1 MPNLS
6 LKQPLPIQD
15 LEFKEDDESIKSKES
30 DKTDASVNLN
40 TSNNKNL
47 FLTKIGITFIVYS
60 LVCLGTAIF
69 ILIDIQRTTIVYRSW
84 SLQTVLWVFMSTSI
98 VIKLGFGFLG
108 QKIRKLV
115 KLFFV
120 LDLFATVMFVMGI
133 YYWLD
138 SFKVVNN
145 YSYAPFVVIACINLF
160 CTSFFFTLSTLYHSK
175 SKEYNWILG
184 TIFMTVFNVIAITG
198 LAFGW
203 KQIVTITFWQYCWV
217 GFVFLFINLYL
228 AVNSYYLV
236 NVRADKFTEGDA
248 VWAFYCYW
256 TDVFYIFWG
265 NLFSDT
271 KHAIRHQ
278 KRKFKRAALA
288 KAKTTKNTKKIPT
301 DKSKLKKKEAVEIK
315 VKTKTQNEIKREN
328 LAQELVSDR
337 TVENVVVNIV

>member
-1 MPNLS
+1 MPNSS

-15 LEFKEDDESIKSKES
+15 LEFKEDDGSRKSKET
-30 DKTDASVNLN
+30 DKSDASVNLN
-40 TSNNKNL
+40 DSKNKNL

-60 LVCLGTAIF
+60 LACLGSAIF

-160 CTSFFFTLSTLYHSK
+160 CTSFFFTLSTLYQSK

-184 TIFMTVFNVIAITG
+184 TIFMTLFNVIAIIG

-203 KQIVTITFWQYCWV
+203 KQIVTITAWQYFWV
-217 GFVFLFINLYL
+217 GFVFLIINLYL

-236 NVRADKFTEGDA
+236 NVRPDKFTEGDA

-256 TDVFYIFWG
+256 TDLLYMFWR
-265 NLFSDT
+265 NLFNDT

-278 KRKFKRAALA
+278 RRKSKRAAET
-288 KAKTTKNTKKIPT
+288 KAKTGKNTKKNAT
-301 DKSKLKKKEAVEIK
+301 DKSKLKKKEVVEIK
-315 VKTKTQNEIKREN
+315 VETNTQNEIKRGT
-328 LAQELVSDR
+328 LAKELASDR
-337 TVENVVVNIV
+337 SVENVDVNIV